1 MIMKIVYQ
9 YEYTMRHEQPRGRL
23 SARRRDIWAS
33 RQWGGRETN
42 DEDDLHWG
50 RPMRLNPTR
59 QQSAPVPLPERPT
72 LSGSTS
78 DPDAPASAPA
88 SQPTAQPGALTGS
101 GATEAG
107 AGSGMGPSRA
117 RPDSALPQTQGALAA
132 QIDQLTLDGLQ
143 KAYLRDRWLDQTT
156 WLGRSAR
163 RNQRRHYTLRLI
175 TILGGVA
182 IPALV
187 GLEINNNESVD
198 AIRWLTFGLGL
209 LVAAAAALE
218 EFFRYGERWRHYRR
232 HAELLKAEGWAF
244 LQLVGP
250 AYTTVHT
257 HAEAFRTFVGRV
269 EETMRQEVGVYITEV
284 TRVPDQE
291 GRIAK
296 AGSSVSAAK
305 PIAGAEGPGTAVA
318 MEAQ

>member
-1 MIMKIVYQ
+1 MK
-9 YEYTMRHEQPRGRL
+9 
-23 SARRRDIWAS
+23 
-33 RQWGGRETN
+33 
-42 DEDDLHWG
+42 
-50 RPMRLNPTR
+50 LNPTR
-59 QQSAPVPLPERPT
+59 ERSEPVPLQERPAS
-72 LSGSTS
+72 SGGSSVLDTPSST
-78 DPDAPASAPA
+78 PA
-88 SQPTAQPGALTGS
+88 SQPTAQPGAPSANGV
-101 GATEAG
+101 AEAG
-107 AGSGMGPSRA
+107 ADSGVGPFRA
-117 RPDSALPQTQGALAA
+117 RPDSVIPQSQGALAA

-187 GLEINNNESVD
+187 GLEINNERAADV
-198 AIRWLTFGLGL
+198 RWLTFALGL

-250 AYTTVHT
+250 AYARFDT
-257 HAEAFRTFVGRV
+257 HAEAFRSFVRRV

-284 TRVPDQE
+284 TRAPEQE
-291 GRIAK
+291 GRTDK

-305 PIAGAEGPGTAVA
+305 PIAGAEEPITAAVV
-318 MEAQ
+318 EAQ